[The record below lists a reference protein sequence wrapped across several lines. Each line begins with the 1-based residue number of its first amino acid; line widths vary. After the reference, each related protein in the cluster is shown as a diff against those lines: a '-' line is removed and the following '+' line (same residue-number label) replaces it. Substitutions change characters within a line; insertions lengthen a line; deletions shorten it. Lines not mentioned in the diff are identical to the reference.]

1 MDKEFNGK
9 WVIDKEQGLIFFSES
24 SEAMNALI
32 DILKSKEG
40 FAHYRKNGKDE

>member
-1 MDKEFNGK
+1 MDQEYNGK